1 MFLNKD
7 MEKKYVIINKE
18 YVDSIDFKH
27 VLETSE
33 ATLRYNLDGTQT
45 IVKFIGE
52 VPSFLD
58 GDKIYSHDEIIETI
72 NNPDNGW
79 IETNE

>member
-1 MFLNKD
+1 

-18 YVDSIDFKH
+18 YVDSIDFQK
-27 VLETSE
+27 VIETSE

>member
-1 MFLNKD
+1 

-33 ATLRYNLDGTQT
+33 ATLRYNLDGTKT

>member
-1 MFLNKD
+1 

>member
-1 MFLNKD
+1 

-18 YVDSIDFKH
+18 YVNSVDFQK
-27 VLETSE
+27 VIETSE

>member
-1 MFLNKD
+1 

-79 IETNE
+79 IDTNE